1 MRRIIMNKNTGLTEK
16 EWNDVQEVFS
26 AHPQVDRV
34 VLYGSRAMGNFQP
47 ASDIDLTL
55 IGNEINLSVLT
66 EIVFELDDLMLPYK
80 FDLTVYEDITNTALK
95 EHIQRVGI
103 VLYDKL

>member
-1 MRRIIMNKNTGLTEK
+1 MNKNTGLTEK